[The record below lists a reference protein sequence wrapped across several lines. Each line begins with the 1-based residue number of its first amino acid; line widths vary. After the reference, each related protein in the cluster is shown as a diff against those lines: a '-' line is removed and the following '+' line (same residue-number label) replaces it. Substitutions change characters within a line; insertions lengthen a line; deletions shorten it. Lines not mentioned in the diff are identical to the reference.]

1 MSDLDLLL
9 LERRVECLLAPW
21 DRPGSPGV
29 SIGVVR
35 DGALVLHRYAGLASI
50 ELDHPIGP
58 RTTFRIA
65 SVTKQFT
72 CAAVLMLAAEGR
84 LGLEDDIR
92 KHIPEFPDLGA
103 RITVAQLM
111 HNASGIRDMLEI
123 LRIGGTDL
131 GQQCTRDD
139 LIAGICRQR
148 GLNFPPG
155 SRFLYSNSN
164 FLLLGLIVERLSGE
178 TLRSFLEHRIFAPLG
193 MTATRLASS
202 IDEIVPN
209 LATGY
214 LPEESG
220 WVRARHGFPVSGEGG
235 LVSSV
240 EDLALWDRNF
250 TTGRVGGTALAQAL
264 ERQAPFANGT
274 VNPYARGLEV
284 AQHRGLRTVSH
295 GGLWPGYKTEFLRV
309 PERNLTIIC
318 IANNA
323 TASPYDLA
331 HQVLDVLLDGQ
342 PGTQA
347 APARPQ
353 RSTLERLPGR
363 YLDRDNLL
371 TLDLSLEPDGTAKAN
386 MHGTTFTLV
395 AAAGNRLKAWRGAFP
410 FILRAAADGDSLEV
424 ETDANARAI
433 FHRLGGEAKLP
444 EDLPGRYVSGEIG
457 AVWRI
462 AAAADGKMTVDVEGP
477 LHRVGGWEIAPID
490 GDVIRVYTPG
500 IVTRVWLDVRAER
513 DGAGRITGLRVHG
526 GRARNLV
533 FARDGHA

>member
-9 LERRVECLLAPW
+9 LERPVEQLLAPW

-35 DGALVLHRYAGLASI
+35 DGALILHRHAGLASI

-72 CAAVLMLAAEGR
+72 CAAVLLLASEGR
-84 LGLEDDIR
+84 LGLEDDVR

-111 HNASGIRDMLEI
+111 HNSSGIRDMLEI

-131 GQQCTRDD
+131 GQQCSRDD

-178 TLRSFLEHRIFAPLG
+178 PLPRFLERRIFTPLG
-193 MTATRLASS
+193 MTATRMASS
-202 IDEIVPN
+202 TDEIVPN

-214 LPEESG
+214 LPKDGG
-220 WVRARHGFPVSGEGG
+220 WVRARHGFPLGGEGG

-250 TTGRVGGTALAQAL
+250 SSGRVGGTVLAEALAQ
-264 ERQAPFANGT
+264 QAPFTNGKL
-274 VNPYARGLEV
+274 NAYARGLEISPY
-284 AQHRGLRTVSH
+284 RGVRTISH
-295 GGLWPGYKTEFLRV
+295 GGLWPGFKTEFLRV
-309 PERNLTIIC
+309 PERGLSIIC

-323 TASPYDLA
+323 TAAPYDLA
-331 HQVLDVLLDGQ
+331 HQVLDVLLDGA
-342 PGTQA
+342 PGVQA
-347 APARPQ
+347 PPPPLAGAH
-353 RSTLERLPGR
+353 LPGR

-371 TLDLSLEPDGTAKAN
+371 TLDIELEADGTPKAN
-386 MHGTTFTLV
+386 MHGTAF
-395 AAAGNRLKAWRGAFP
+395 ALKSMADGRWTAWRGAFP
-410 FILRAAADGDSLEV
+410 FALRDKGTTLEV
-424 ETDANARAI
+424 ETDAGETST
-433 FHRLGGEAKLP
+433 FHRLDSAAKLP
-444 EDLPGRYVSGEIG
+444 ADLPGRYVSHEIG
-457 AVWRI
+457 AVWHI
-462 AAAADGKMTVDVEGP
+462 AASTDGRMTVEVQGP
-477 LHRVGGWEIAPID
+477 LHHVHGWEVAPID
-490 GDVIRVYTPG
+490 GDVVRVYTPG
-500 IVTRVWLDVRAER
+500 IASRVWLDVRAER
-513 DGAGRITGLRVHG
+513 EGVGRISGLRVHG
-526 GRARNLV
+526 GRARHLV
-533 FARDGHA
+533 FAREGNA